1 MGSSLQDPRSISRE
15 QSIYFNLLADIGH
28 TKHIGGLKATGRL
41 MELIAPNSGDQVL
54 DVGCGVGIAPVF
66 MAKQFGCHV
75 TGVDIT
81 PLMIERSEDRAAREG
96 VGHLTEFR
104 VADMHD
110 LPFEDDE
117 FDSAIAESVLTFSH
131 DKVAA
136 VNELARVV
144 KPGGVVAFTE
154 AIWVQPP
161 PPDKADFMARA
172 GGMPDGI
179 LNNAA
184 WREILEDSYLQNIV
198 AEPHAITAREESKSQ
213 AGRISFSEYLRAIP
227 RSIKVFANAQY
238 RQVFRTAAGSMPKDY
253 YNYVGYGIY
262 SGEKQL
268 AEN

>member
-1 MGSSLQDPRSISRE
+1 MHESQTIAQE

-41 MELIAPNSGDQVL
+41 MELIAPQSGNQVL

-81 PLMIERSEDRAAREG
+81 PQMIERAEERAVREG
-96 VGHLTEFR
+96 VQDLTEFR
-104 VADMHD
+104 VADMHA
-110 LPFEDDE
+110 LPFEDNQ
-117 FDSAIAESVLTFSH
+117 FDAAIAESVLTFSH
-131 DKVAA
+131 DKVGV

-144 KPGGVVAFTE
+144 RPGGMVAFTE

-179 LNNAA
+179 LDNEA
-184 WREILEDSYLQNIV
+184 WRAILEASVLQDIV
-198 AEPHAITAREESKSQ
+198 AEPYSITAREESRSQ
-213 AGRISFSEYLRAIP
+213 AGRIPFTDYLRAVP

-238 RQVFRTAAGSMPKDY
+238 RQVFRTACSSMPRDY

-262 SGEKQL
+262 GGEKQYSVD
-268 AEN
+268 